1 MKAIDI
7 ISFNYADISF
17 SFKSRNKLKEFLLF
31 LFKNEKKQLEEL
43 NYTFCTDAYLLPI
56 NQNYLNHNTLT
67 DIITFELS
75 NPGHP
80 IIGDIYISAE
90 RVKENASLFNTS
102 FIKELH
108 RVIFHGALHL
118 SGYKDKT
125 KEDEALMRQKEDF
138 YLNKYFCST

>member
-17 SFKSRNKLKEFLLF
+17 SFKNRNKLKEFLLY
-31 LFKNEKKQLEEL
+31 LFKNEQKQLEEL
-43 NYTFCTDAYLLPI
+43 NYIFCTDAYLLPI

-75 NPGHP
+75 NPGQP
-80 IIGDIYISAE
+80 IIGDVYISAE
-90 RVKENASLFNTS
+90 RVKENSSLFNTS
-102 FIKELH
+102 FTKELH

-138 YLNKYFCST
+138 YLSKYFCST